1 MYKPV
6 QTKAVYLQEIASDSD
21 KGASS
26 KILESY
32 HSGLTLTASP
42 FWGVY

>member
-32 HSGLTLTASP
+32 HKLISGLTLTVSP
-42 FWGVY
+42 F